1 MTRKDSSSPSIG
13 RQRADGAE
21 RLVLLVVVDRHAVV
35 RAVLHHRAD
44 QVREVA
50 DGKRQV
56 GEAVAAQL
64 LDDDLEDGALA
75 DREQRLGEHGR
86 VGAQAGPLA
95 AGQDDR
101 SLPHL
106 SMPLF
111 GGSGLLVE
119 CRVEACQAARPSV
132 RILGRIIY
140 WLAVL
145 AISVALL
152 IALVMFFESRDDS
165 SLEEGRR
172 ALESGSHSLPDR
184 VPAQVALDSLTA
196 GRTEACCPLRVLQ

>member
-1 MTRKDSSSPSIG
+1 MWVKPK
-13 RQRADGAE
+13 
-21 RLVLLVVVDRHAVV
+21 L
-35 RAVLHHRAD
+35 
-44 QVREVA
+44 
-50 DGKRQV
+50 
-56 GEAVAAQL
+56 AQL
-64 LDDDLEDGALA
+64 PDDDLENRAVA
-75 DREQRLGEHGR
+75 DREQRLGQHGR
-86 VGAQAGPLA
+86 VGAQPSPLA

-101 SLPHL
+101 SFPHL
-106 SMPLF
+106 SLPLF
-111 GGSGLLVE
+111 GGSALLVE

-172 ALESGSHSLPDR
+172 TLESGSHSLPHG
-184 VPAQVALDSLTA
+184 VPTQVALDSLAA
-196 GRTEACCPLRVLQ
+196 GRTEACCRLRILE